1 MTDRDPDEPIEDVVE
16 ETVGDVDDVTTR
28 REAVELELEER
39 GRSDEGAEVEIDEV
53 LPEDSPAEGVVD
65 DDVADPPEP
74 NEPA

>member
-16 ETVGDVDDVTTR
+16 ETVRDAGDVTTR

-39 GRSDEGAEVEIDEV
+39 GRSDEGAEVEVDEV
-53 LPEDSPAEGVVD
+53 LPADSPATGVLD
-65 DDVADPPEP
+65 DDAADPPEP